1 MKKNYNTSF
10 VINKYIS
17 TTGLFSKIELT
28 PAAKLTLR
36 AIADYWNYNMGI
48 AFPTHSTLARN
59 TGLTEFSI
67 RKAVNELCDKKLIT
81 KTKKN
86 KRFYYKFT
94 ATLFRLMDIEPKEPC
109 GNTERKLRYIPQES
123 CANNIIKENKNT
135 SFLNSFYEEEC
146 TETDKDKILFEKL
159 KDNPAFASIIKGIKS
174 RMEASTT

>member
-10 VINKYIS
+10 EINKYIS

-36 AIADYWNYNMGI
+36 AIADYWNYNKGI

-94 ATLFRLMDIEPKEPC
+94 ATLFRLMDIE
-109 GNTERKLRYIPQES
+109 PQES